1 MGRRNLKNE
10 EFHAHKDYHN
20 TVNNYI
26 FGNLLFYTVLLK
38 EFIVT
43 FCEINTLNA
52 KDIYFF
58 DETLQFF
65 FTYIEDRYRSD
76 PSYLFLNGDIKF
88 EHLRTLSL
96 GPKKRGDSRDPVDK
110 HMEDIGADYG
120 DLYFINDEAVKM
132 RIGRLLDKF
141 NRYIS
146 TLATSTKNQKEAFT
160 QEICTIRDMGF
171 EIKAILDFTFEIG
184 SNQNTTSMPT
194 TSSAIFRPRGIKK
207 TYSFSPKS
215 DLSNPWMKPVGVHD
229 FFILYWF
236 FYLIAKMYDKY
247 IIQKSNEELESEEY
261 LPSLNIRS
269 FSRKINV
276 YRCLAVVFLV
286 YSVYYLATKN
296 NSSI

>member
-1 MGRRNLKNE
+1 
-10 EFHAHKDYHN
+10 
-20 TVNNYI
+20 
-26 FGNLLFYTVLLK
+26 
-38 EFIVT
+38 
-43 FCEINTLNA
+43 
-52 KDIYFF
+52 
-58 DETLQFF
+58 
-65 FTYIEDRYRSD
+65 
-76 PSYLFLNGDIKF
+76 
-88 EHLRTLSL
+88 
-96 GPKKRGDSRDPVDK
+96 
-110 HMEDIGADYG
+110 
-120 DLYFINDEAVKM
+120 
-132 RIGRLLDKF
+132 
-141 NRYIS
+141 
-146 TLATSTKNQKEAFT
+146 
-160 QEICTIRDMGF
+160 MGF